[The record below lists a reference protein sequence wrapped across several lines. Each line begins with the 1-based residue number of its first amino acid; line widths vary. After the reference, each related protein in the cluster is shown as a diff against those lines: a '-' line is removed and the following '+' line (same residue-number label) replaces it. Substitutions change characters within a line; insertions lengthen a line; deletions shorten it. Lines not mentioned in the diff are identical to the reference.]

1 MSEIDELQKFL
12 WNHKIKTG
20 DKETKSTHTRI
31 GKKNTEGDWIIS
43 PGNYHIKV
51 EELEEFYKLYA
62 KKVFINEKL
71 EYLTESQN
79 RDNKSTLVIDFDF
92 RFNNTIKERQHD
104 VSIISDIIELYSE
117 NIQKMFNIENETI
130 IKTFVMEKPNINT
143 NYANIKGKEYIKDGL
158 HLVFTLNIDHKC
170 QMLLRSKILEVI
182 NEQILDGLNLS
193 NKPEDVLDE
202 SISSGNTNWQLFGSR
217 KPDNEAYELTYCFE
231 TTYLDDGAM
240 INEIDIDE
248 YDLKNI
254 EPIINFLKE
263 TSVKNNTHYSPT
275 LKDEYL
281 LEYNAIKEK
290 VKQKKIKKTKK
301 NKINKTYDIENFG
314 FDNNME
320 MLVDSIANEEI
331 LDEYINKYI
340 INSVSGDGKINIKN
354 ENIRQIHNYT
364 MILNEDYYSNYPNW
378 IKVGWALHNTD
389 EKCFLTWLKFSSKWD
404 AFDWLTQVDDCWEKW
419 NNMREIGYSDR
430 SIKYF
435 ARECDKEEAEK
446 IYNKALETLIKQTLN
461 ISFEKNLNGSKV
473 DPREVD
479 LARLAWHM
487 FKDYFR
493 CASIKHSQWYE
504 FKDNRWQKN
513 EQGTGLRRQLSDKMS
528 RLYVNRCNEMMA
540 TIRENDPNKE
550 EKSTESLI
558 SEGNIYNCIALKLK
572 NSSHKDAVMKECKE
586 VFYDNGFEEKL
597 NGESTKTLLCFKNG
611 IYDFEKNEFRKGIPE
626 DYISKCTGT
635 RYIEID
641 RNNELHIE
649 TINRCEDFMEK
660 LFPNNELRR
669 YMWDHLASC
678 LLGTTHDQTFN
689 IYNGAQGSNGKSKIR
704 EFMSIILGEYAGTV
718 PITLIT
724 QKRKQ
729 LGGTSSEVAQ
739 LKGLRYACM
748 DEPSEGDQ
756 INEGIMKQI
765 TGGDPLQARQLY
777 QESFTFIPQFK
788 LVCCT
793 NHLFEIKSTD
803 GGTWRRIRIVEFE
816 STFKETI
823 QEVSKNPEDHEYL
836 GDQELGK
843 KLIQWAPIMTSLLIE
858 IAVKK
863 KLWKNKVEKCDM
875 VMKASKEFQEKS
887 DYLSLFMKEKIVRG
901 VSTDKISKTNIIETF
916 KQWYNNMYP
925 GDKVPGQQKLVDF
938 LDKNLGKYKRQGWW
952 GYKINYD
959 VYGSEAEESDD
970 EM

>member
-1 MSEIDELQKFL
+1 MSEFCPFQKFL
-12 WNHKIKTG
+12 WTNKINTG
-20 DKETKSTHTRI
+20 DKDTKSTHTRI
-31 GKKNTEGDWIIS
+31 GKKNTEGGWTIS
-43 PGNYHIKV
+43 PGNYHINSDN
-51 EELEEFYKLYA
+51 LNEFYKLYA
-62 KKVFINEKL
+62 KKTFIDEIP
-71 EYLTESQN
+71 EYITESQN
-79 RDNKSTLVIDFDF
+79 RDSIGPLVIDFDF
-92 RFNNTIKERQHD
+92 RFNKDIKERQHD
-104 VSIISDIIELYSE
+104 VSLISDIIELYGE
-117 NIQKMFNIENETI
+117 VINKLFDIKHETV
-130 IKTFVMEKPNINT
+130 IKTFVMEKPNINN
-143 NYANIKGKEYIKDGL
+143 NYANIEGKGYVKDGL
-158 HLVFTLNIDHKC
+158 HFVFTLNMDHRC
-170 QMLLRSKILEVI
+170 QMLVRDKILDVI
-182 NEQILDGLNLS
+182 NEQILSGLNLI
-193 NKPEDVLDE
+193 NNPIDVLDQ

-217 KPDNEAYELTYCFE
+217 KPDNEAYEFTHCFE
-231 TTYLDDGAM
+231 TTYTDNTDVM
-240 INEIDIDE
+240 ITEIDTDE
-248 YDLKNI
+248 FDLNNLDSI
-254 EPIINFLKE
+254 VEFLKE
-263 TSVKNNTHYSPT
+263 TSVKNSNHYAPT
-275 LKDEYL
+275 LKEEYL
-281 LEYNAIKEK
+281 SEYNAIKAN
-290 VKQKKIKKTKK
+290 IKKRKAKKSKK
-301 NKINKTYDIENFG
+301 NNTNKTYDIENFG

-320 MLVDSIANEEI
+320 LMVSTIENEEI
-331 LDEYINKYI
+331 LDNYIEKYI
-340 INSVSGDGKINIKN
+340 INSVSGDGKINIEN
-354 ENIRQIHNYT
+354 ENIRQIHNYS
-364 MILNEDYYSNYPNW
+364 MILDVGYYGNYPNW

-389 EKCFLTWLKFSSKWD
+389 ERCFLTWLKFSSKWGE
-404 AFDWLTQVDDCWEKW
+404 FDWGSQVIDCWDRW
-419 NNMREIGYSDR
+419 SSMREIGYSDR

-435 ARECDKEEAEK
+435 ARECDKEAAEE

-513 EQGTGLRRQLSDKMS
+513 EQGTGLRRKLSDQMS

-572 NSSHKDAVMKECKE
+572 NSAHKDAVMKECKE

-611 IYDFEKNEFRKGIPE
+611 IYDFEKNEFRNGIPE
-626 DYISKCTGT
+626 DYISKCTGI

-641 RNNELHIE
+641 RNNELHIKI
-649 TINRCEDFMEK
+649 INYCEDFMKK
-660 LFPNNELRR
+660 LFPSPELRR

-689 IYNGAQGSNGKSKIR
+689 IYNGAQGSNGKSKLR
-704 EFMSIILGEYAGTV
+704 EFMSVILGEYSGTV

-729 LGGTSSEVAQ
+729 LGGTTSEVAQ

-765 TGGDPLQARQLY
+765 TGGDPLQARELY
-777 QESFTFIPQFK
+777 QASFTFVPQFK

-793 NHLFEIKSTD
+793 NHLPEIKSTD

-816 STFKETI
+816 STFKETVEEI
-823 QEVSKNPEDHEYL
+823 STDPEDNEYL
-836 GDQELGK
+836 GDPELGK

-863 KLWKNKVEKCDM
+863 ELWKNKVEKCKM

-887 DYLSLFMKEKIVRG
+887 DYLSLFMKEKITRG
-901 VSTDKISKTNIIETF
+901 NANDKISKTNIIETF

-959 VYGSEAEESDD
+959 TYGSDVESDD
-970 EM
+970 EV